1 MLLKRECLKPLIFNR
16 RISKSGKSNTIR
28 TIRTICKA
36 FQKHGPEQAGAM
48 ALFAIHLRNSP
59 IKLTTFRDKMFNV
72 FFWNAAC
79 VVYHQQHFN
88 IFFEV
93 YDTPNNLL
101 RAVQED
107 LNEIEN
113 KAGCRALGI
122 LDELFTGPYW

>member
-1 MLLKRECLKPLIFNR
+1 
-16 RISKSGKSNTIR
+16 
-28 TIRTICKA
+28 
-36 FQKHGPEQAGAM
+36 M